1 MKRMIMRKLCRLAII
16 LAAIFSL
23 SPSIAIA
30 HDPALHGFR
39 VVTFKR
45 SIAAPE
51 FILKNLSGEIVKLE
65 QFRGDYILLNF
76 WATWCPPCVKEMPSM
91 ERLQQKFKDKGIRVV
106 AISLDKEPQ
115 AKVAAFVAR
124 LNLSFPILLDP
135 DGIVSDPYGA
145 NALPSTFILN
155 PDGRVIAAAK
165 GERDWYGEEAISYFD
180 ELLEQ

>member
-1 MKRMIMRKLCRLAII
+1 MIMRKLCQLALVMATIV
-16 LAAIFSL
+16 AL
-23 SPSIAIA
+23 SPSIAFA

-39 VVTFKR
+39 LVAFKR

-51 FILKNLSGEIVKLE
+51 FMLKNLSGDTVRLE

-91 ERLQQKFKDKGIRVV
+91 ELLQQQFKHKGFHVV
-106 AISLDKEPQ
+106 AISLDKEPE
-115 AKVAAFVAR
+115 AKIAAFVDR
-124 LNLSFPILLDP
+124 LNLTFTILLDP

-165 GERDWYGEEAISYFD
+165 GERDWYGDEAISYFD
-180 ELLEQ
+180 ELLKR

>member
-1 MKRMIMRKLCRLAII
+1 MRKFCHLTTILAIVI
-16 LAAIFSL
+16 AL
-23 SPSIAIA
+23 SPSITFA

-39 VVTFKR
+39 MVTFKR
-45 SIAAPE
+45 SIAAPR
-51 FILKNLSGEIVKLE
+51 FMLNNLNGDTVKLE

-91 ERLQQKFKDKGIRVV
+91 ERLQQKFKDKGIQVV

-135 DGIVSDPYGA
+135 VGIVSDPYGA

-155 PDGRVIAAAK
+155 PEGRVIAAAK
-165 GERDWYGEEAISYFD
+165 GERDWYSEEAISYFD
-180 ELLEQ
+180 ELLKQ

>member
-1 MKRMIMRKLCRLAII
+1 MRKYCPLAII
-16 LAAIFSL
+16 LAAIIAL

-39 VVTFKR
+39 LVTFKR
-45 SIAAPE
+45 SIVAPA
-51 FILKNLSGEIVKLE
+51 FMLKNLTGDSVRLE

-91 ERLQQKFKDKGIRVV
+91 ELLQQKFKEKGIHVV
-106 AISLDKEPQ
+106 AISLDKEP
-115 AKVAAFVAR
+115 KEEVAAFVAK
-124 LNLSFPILLDP
+124 LKLTFPILLDP

-165 GERDWYGEEAISYFD
+165 GERDWYSEEAISYFD
-180 ELLEQ
+180 ELLKR

>member
-1 MKRMIMRKLCRLAII
+1 MRKYCPLAII
-16 LAAIFSL
+16 LAAIIAL
-23 SPSIAIA
+23 SPSVSFA

-39 VVTFKR
+39 LVTFKH
-45 SIAAPE
+45 SVAAPE
-51 FILKNLSGEIVKLE
+51 FTLKNLTGDSVRLE

-91 ERLQQKFKDKGIRVV
+91 EQLQQKFMDKGIHVV
-106 AISLDKEPQ
+106 AISLDKESEE
-115 AKVAAFVAR
+115 KVAAFVAR

-145 NALPSTFILN
+145 RELPSTFILN

-180 ELLEQ
+180 ELLKQ